1 MVIGMQS
8 KELIKSIILFL
19 LVLMSA
25 ILTYMTWNFS
35 PDLANVDKQDNN
47 KKKESNTIGNLETRN
62 AKVITPSSFTQR

>member
-35 PDLANVDKQDNN
+35 PDLANVDKQDNS
-47 KKKESNTIGNLETRN
+47 KKKRNQTQSVNL
-62 AKVITPSSFTQR
+62 